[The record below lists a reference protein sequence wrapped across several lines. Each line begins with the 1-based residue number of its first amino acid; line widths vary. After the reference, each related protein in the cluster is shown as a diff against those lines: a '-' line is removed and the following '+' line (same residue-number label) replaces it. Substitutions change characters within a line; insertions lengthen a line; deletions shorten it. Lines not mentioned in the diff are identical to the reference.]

1 MSLAVSPPLTKCT
14 ERALGGR
21 LSRIRGRL
29 LAAKDCA
36 MSCPPKVRIGFLLG
50 WDPRNRSSSMRLRS
64 SAASNSSKSDVQSVF
79 GSRSD
84 SKPAGTGS
92 PCALEVVLADPVHV
106 DQVG

>member
-21 LSRIRGRL
+21 LSRIRVRL
-29 LAAKDCA
+29 LATNDCA

-50 WDPRNRSSSMRLRS
+50 WDPRKRSSSTRLRS
-64 SAASNSSKSDVQSVF
+64 SAASSWPKSVF
-79 GSRSD
+79 GPRSD

-92 PCALEVVLADPVHV
+92 PCALEVVLPDPVHV